1 MRTIALVLAAAACAP
16 AEPVALTEA
25 ELAAFPDAA
34 GMPAD
39 VQDYIVRWRKCS
51 HWLGEV
57 GEEEPRRRQIEAAIR
72 EYCSGIDA
80 RGRRVRE
87 RHAGEPAVLG
97 RIADYEELG
106 Q

>member
-1 MRTIALVLAAAACAP
+1 MRALALALAAAACAP
-16 AEPVALTEA
+16 AEPVALNAA
-25 ELAAFPDAA
+25 ELAVYPDAV

-39 VQDYIVRWRKCS
+39 VQDYIVRWQDCS

-72 EYCSGIDA
+72 ESCSGIDA
-80 RGRRVRE
+80 RGRRIRE
-87 RHAGEPAVLG
+87 RHAGDAAVLA

>member
-1 MRTIALVLAAAACAP
+1 MNWVALVLAAAACAP
-16 AEPVALTEA
+16 TEPVALNA
-25 ELAAFPDAA
+25 AQLAVYPDAA

-87 RHAGEPAVLG
+87 RHAGNPAVLA